1 MSPESNWTMFTSR
14 WRTRAR
20 ILGLAVVMLC
30 TLAPMATAS
39 AGVPVLV
46 LDGTGYGHGVGLSQW
61 GSEYLA
67 RTGKTAAQ
75 ILGTFYPGAGVGS
88 GGGQVR
94 VAVHKP
100 PTSTTTISFPQ
111 GGEVRSSLSGD
122 QAPGFP
128 VRVGP
133 DGRIRITFDGSYRVE
148 ALVGARSALRA
159 TPYQQ
164 DPCPLP
170 SLCTPTEP
178 PMVTSTTSTTAPAS
192 TTTQPPPPGP
202 SGDGASAPGG
212 TAPAPSGG
220 EARATGS
227 VWAVP
232 ANSGVTTVDDR
243 GRSYRG
249 VIQATGDH
257 ALRLVN
263 VLDVE
268 DYLRGMAEVPGTWPA
283 AAVQAQAIAA
293 RTYALRAMQV
303 GGELCDDAR
312 CQVYVGRAGES
323 PGEDAAVAATAKRV
337 LTYKGSL
344 AVAVYSADA
353 GGVSATTLEGFG
365 TPDGVYP
372 YLTTV
377 HYDTDNPLPWHLELA
392 LDDVGARLSY
402 PGTITGARVATS
414 GPSGRALDLVLEG
427 TAGDRPVDGRTFARS
442 LGLRS
447 TRFTLRVASSDVAPP
462 PPPPA
467 EGSEVQAL
475 PDEAATLAQRSNR
488 MERDEADLLTRR
500 PARLPVPTPAAPDAE
515 TARRIVLLL
524 ALMAVAGLAGAG
536 VPLTLAGALPT
547 APEVATRLRTMRPW
561 SPWRTPTHDR

>member
-1 MSPESNWTMFTSR
+1 MSPESNWTMSTSR
-14 WRTRAR
+14 LRRRAR
-20 ILGLAVVMLC
+20 ILGLAAVALC
-30 TLAPMATAS
+30 AVAPAPTAS
-39 AGVPVLV
+39 AAVPVLV

-61 GSEYLA
+61 GAEYMA
-67 RTGKTAAQ
+67 RTGRSAAD
-75 ILGTFYPGAGVGS
+75 ILETFYPGAGLGS
-88 GGGQVR
+88 GTGQIR

-100 PTSTTTISFPQ
+100 PASTTTLSFPD

-122 QAPGFP
+122 QAAGFP

-133 DGRIRITFDGSYRVE
+133 GGRVRITFDGSYRVE
-148 ALVGARSALRA
+148 PLVSARSASRA
-159 TPYQQ
+159 TRYQQ

-170 SLCTPTEP
+170 TLCTPTDP
-178 PMVTSTTSTTAPAS
+178 PTVSPTTTTTAPSS
-192 TTTQPPPPGP
+192 TTTQPPSPGP
-202 SGDGASAPGG
+202 SGNPGSPGG
-212 TAPAPSGG
+212 TTPPPGDGS
-220 EARATGS
+220 ARASGS
-227 VWAVP
+227 VWAIP
-232 ANSGVTTVDDR
+232 ANNGVTAVDER

-249 VIQATGDH
+249 VLQATGDQ

-263 VLDVE
+263 VLGVE
-268 DYLRGMAEVPGTWPA
+268 DYLRGMNEVPGSWPA
-283 AAVQAQAIAA
+283 AAIQAQAIAA

-312 CQVYVGRAGES
+312 CQVYVGRTGETA
-323 PGEDAAVAATAKRV
+323 GEDAAVAATAKRV

-353 GGVSATTLEGFG
+353 GGVSATTMEGFG

-377 HYDTDNPLPWHLELA
+377 RYDTDNPLPWHLELA
-392 LDDVGARLSY
+392 LSDVGARLAY
-402 PGTITGARVATS
+402 PGTVTGARVANS

-427 TAGDRPVDGRTFARS
+427 TAGDHPVDGRTFARS

-467 EGSEVQAL
+467 EGSDVQAL
-475 PDEAATLAQRSNR
+475 PDEAAALAQRGNR
-488 MERDEADLLTRR
+488 LERDEAGLLARR
-500 PARLPVPTPAAPDAE
+500 PVRVPVDPAGPEAD
-515 TARRIVLLL
+515 TARRVVLLL

-536 VPLTLAGALPT
+536 VPLTFAGALPT
-547 APEVATRLRTMRPW
+547 VPEVATRLRTMRPW
-561 SPWRTPTHDR
+561 SLWRTPSRDR